1 MTKLPAAADREE
13 VKRYDAGVEALAYAV
28 LEKWLE
34 DARSSHLWAVE
45 EDVNDAKIWLDVCN
59 MTPEC
64 FKALYDRARAE
75 GAKKDDSG
83 QSIALWYQDVKRRG
97 AVTTSKD
104 YEKFCKDHGLKMVK
118 DGHKLWELTFI
129 SYLIG
134 ETVFDGRR
142 GRKGEKR

>member
-1 MTKLPAAADREE
+1 MAKLPAAAEREE
-13 VKRYDAGVEALAYAV
+13 EKRGEAGIEALAYAV
-28 LEKWLE
+28 LEKWLM

-45 EDVNDAKIWLDVCN
+45 EDVDDAKVWLEACN
-59 MTPEC
+59 MTPEG

-75 GAKKDDSG
+75 GAAKDDPG
-83 QSIALWYQDVKRRG
+83 QSLSLWYQDVKRRG
-97 AVTTSKD
+97 AVATNKD

-134 ETVFDGRR
+134 ETVFNGRR